1 MFKQYFGLKCNPFS
15 KECELQ
21 NIFYGEDLKELTS
34 RLNYIKRNRGIF
46 LLIGVP
52 GIGKTTSL
60 RRFSKELNPGMY
72 KFFYATLSTL
82 TVMDFYR
89 SILIE
94 MGETPSHKKITMFK
108 QIQSSV
114 INLYYEQKLTPVFV
128 LDEIQLVSSSILE
141 DLRMLFSFKMDSENP
156 FVLILCGQSMIRN
169 KLHLSINTPLRQ
181 RISLKYTMKG
191 ILKDELPEYIQ
202 SRLKFAGLNDNIF
215 NESSIE
221 AIFSISKGAPRVV
234 NNLCT
239 SSLMY
244 SCSKNI
250 NLIDEEV
257 VYQGKK
263 DFDI

>member
-1 MFKQYFGLKCNPFS
+1 MFKQFFGLKFNPFS

-21 NIFYGEDLKELTS
+21 NVFYGEDLKELSS
-34 RLNYIKRNRGIF
+34 RLNYIKKNRGIF
-46 LLIGVP
+46 LLIGEP
-52 GIGKTTSL
+52 GVGKTTSL
-60 RRFSKELNPGMY
+60 RRFSNELNPGIY
-72 KFFYATLSTL
+72 KFFYSTLSTV

-94 MGETPSHKKITMFK
+94 IGEIPSHKKITMFK
-108 QIQSSV
+108 QIQSSI
-114 INLYYEQKLTPVFV
+114 INLYYEQKATPVFV

-141 DLRMLFSFKMDSENP
+141 DLRLLFNFKMDSENP

-169 KLHLSINTPLRQ
+169 KLHLSINSPLRQ

-191 ILKDELPEYIQ
+191 LLKNELPEYIH

-215 NESSIE
+215 NESSMA
-221 AIFSISKGAPRVV
+221 AIFSISKGAPRVI

-244 SCSKNI
+244 SCSKNK
-250 NLIDEEV
+250 NFIDEET